1 MTKEL
6 PSYVLIDDPQC
17 QNRDI
22 LRKIAEPF
30 SFPLS
35 KDDKEILR
43 ILEAKFD
50 SETNMTGLAAPQIG
64 LSKQA
69 IIFAVCD
76 TPEMRKWRPDIS
88 DTLPKSIWLNP
99 CYTPLGDE
107 KHCDY
112 ESCFSV
118 GEWAGEV
125 ERFKNVKYTAY
136 RPNGKYITG
145 NASGFLARAIQHE
158 IDHLN
163 GILFIDLVPKN
174 KLFTIEEYRLKR
186 AERIREAQQI

>member
-6 PSYVLIDDPQC
+6 PSYVLIDDAEC

-22 LRKIAEPF
+22 LRKVADPF
-30 SFPLS
+30 QFPLS
-35 KDDKEILR
+35 EDDKEILKT
-43 ILEAKFD
+43 LEAKFD

-64 LSKQA
+64 FSKQA

-76 TPEMRKWRPDIS
+76 TPEMKKWRPDIS

-99 CYTPLGDE
+99 SYMPISDE
-107 KHCDY
+107 KHSDY
-112 ESCFSV
+112 EGCFSV

-125 ERFKNVKYTAY
+125 ERFKEVNYTAY
-136 RPNGKYITG
+136 LPNGEYIEG
-145 NASGFLARAIQHE
+145 SASGFLARAIQHE

-163 GILFIDLVPKN
+163 GILFIDLVPKD
-174 KLFTIEEYRLKR
+174 KLFTIEEYRHKR
-186 AERIREAQQI
+186 AERLKAASS